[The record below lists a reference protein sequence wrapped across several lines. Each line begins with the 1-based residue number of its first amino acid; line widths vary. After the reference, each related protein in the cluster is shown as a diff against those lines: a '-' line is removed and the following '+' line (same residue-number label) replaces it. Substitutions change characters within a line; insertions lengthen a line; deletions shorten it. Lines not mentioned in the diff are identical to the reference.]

1 MISYSAPGKIILSGE
16 HSVVYTKP
24 AFVTAI
30 DLKLTFHIK
39 KDSSKKEFPQDK
51 AIVYCEKIVK
61 AYLQKK
67 QIPFHDDPYSYSID
81 SDIPKGCG
89 MGSSAAFCVA
99 SVASFLHYYTGKE
112 HDKQTI
118 NSLAYQC
125 EKYFHGMPSGVDVS
139 ASCFGG
145 LIFYRKEFEFLK
157 TISSLNFKIPK
168 KFQDRMILINTGRP
182 IETTADMVK
191 HVGNLYNKHPKKM
204 EQALA
209 GIERVTK
216 RMVISIVKE
225 DIKMFTDALGENQKL
240 LVELG
245 IVSKDTQKLID
256 SLKPFGV
263 GKVTGAG
270 GVKGGS
276 GMILFCANDV
286 QSIKTIRLIHSDKV
300 FNFSQN
306 LTGIIFVKESDT

>member
-39 KDSSKKEFPQDK
+39 KDRSKKKSPHDK
-51 AIVYCEKIVK
+51 AIDYCENIVK
-61 AYLQKK
+61 TYLQKK
-67 QIPFHDDPYSYSID
+67 RIPFHDDPYNYSID

-99 SVASFLHYYTGKE
+99 SVASFLHYYTGHE
-112 HDKQTI
+112 HDKQAI

-182 IETTADMVK
+182 VESTTEMVK
-191 HVGNLYNKHPKKM
+191 HVGNLYNKHPKKI
-204 EQALA
+204 EQTLA

-225 DIKMFTDALGENQKL
+225 DLKMFTDALGENHKL

-245 IVSKDTQKLID
+245 IVSKDAQKLLK
-256 SLKPFGV
+256 SLTPYGV

-270 GVKGGS
+270 GLKKGS
-276 GMILFCANDV
+276 GMILFC
-286 QSIKTIRLIHSDKV
+286 
-300 FNFSQN
+300 
-306 LTGIIFVKESDT
+306 VKESQMIKQIKREIYLPFKQNFNGVTFHKN

>member
-30 DLKLTFHIK
+30 DLALTFSIRK
-39 KDSSKKEFPQDK
+39 KRATDMISKTKE
-51 AIVYCEKIVK
+51 VTYSENIVK
-61 AYLQKK
+61 KYLQKNNISFSDQEYIYK
-67 QIPFHDDPYSYSID
+67 ID
-81 SDIPKGCG
+81 SRIPEGRG

-99 SVASFLHYYTGKE
+99 SVAALLHFYTGKQYE
-112 HDKQTI
+112 KQVI

-157 TISSLNFKIPK
+157 TISALNFKIPK
-168 KFQDRMILINTGRP
+168 KFQDNMILINTGRP
-182 IETTADMVK
+182 VETTADMVK
-191 HVGNLYNKHPKKM
+191 HVGNLYNKHPK
-204 EQALA
+204 EIERTLA

-216 RMVISIVKE
+216 RMAISIVKE
-225 DIKMFTDALGENQKL
+225 DLKMFTDAIEENQKL

-245 IVSKDTQKLID
+245 IVSKETQKLID
-256 SLKPFGV
+256 RLRQYGV
-263 GKVTGAG
+263 GKVTGEG
-270 GVKGGS
+270 GLKKNS
-276 GMILFCANDV
+276 RLILFLTD
-286 QSIKTIRLIHSDKV
+286 
-300 FNFSQN
+300 SQN
-306 LTGIIFVKESDT
+306 KIADQFPELDILQFNQNYQGIHKIK